1 MTIQSN
7 INAVGMVVKSSYNS
21 TLKTGYYKIYDLT
34 SNELVKKRVFKNVAA
49 SDNVMA
55 YLGIYDALKRM
66 PSVNVYSTNNVAVIW
81 AQNKW
86 CNSKV
91 LDKGIIKFIKEA
103 TDYLRCNDCLGRIHD
118 KLPRI

>member
-7 INAVGMVVKSSYNS
+7 INAAGMVVKSSYNS
-21 TLKTGYYKIYDLT
+21 ALKTGYYKIYDLT
-34 SNELVKKRVFKNVAA
+34 SKEPVKKRVFKNVAA

-55 YLGIYDALKRM
+55 YLGIYQALKRM

-91 LDKGIIKFIKEA
+91 LDKGIIKFVKEA
-103 TDYLRCNDCLGRIHD
+103 TDYLRCNDCSGRIHD